1 LAGHRFWQNL
11 GKWFADLKHAV
22 LLPPISGRGSSAA
35 VLTATGH
42 GTVETH
48 APTVSTTMEERI
60 EALEKKVTQIN
71 QRLRQFIADST
82 KVIDDLRN
90 TLTQEAAARER
101 AEKGLRLLIEDE
113 ATGGLHLEMM
123 GLVWLLVGTVAGSLP
138 AELAAILP

>member
-1 LAGHRFWQNL
+1 
-11 GKWFADLKHAV
+11 
-22 LLPPISGRGSSAA
+22 
-35 VLTATGH
+35 
-42 GTVETH
+42 
-48 APTVSTTMEERI
+48 M
-60 EALEKKVTQIN
+60 EKKVTQIN